1 MNYINANK
9 ILPDCLVKELQEYV
23 QGDYLYI
30 PVKEGKHKKWGESS
44 GCKAAILMRNKEII
58 QQYQSGVT
66 IDELSEAYFLSTHA
80 IRKILYQ
87 K

>member
-1 MNYINANK
+1 MNYINAIK
-9 ILPDCLVKELQEYV
+9 ILPDCLVKELQEFV

-30 PVKEGKHKKWGESS
+30 PVKEGKHKGWGEVS
-44 GCKAAILMRNKEII
+44 GCRAAIQKRNKEII
-58 QQYQSGVT
+58 QQYQNGVA
-66 IDELSEAYFLSTHA
+66 IDELSKTYFLSTHT

>member
-1 MNYINANK
+1 MKYINATK
-9 ILPDCLVKELQEYV
+9 ILPDCLIKELQEYV

-30 PVKEGKHKKWGESS
+30 PVKEGTHKAWGELS
-44 GCKAAILMRNKEII
+44 GGKIAMQKRNQKII
-58 QQYQSGVT
+58 QQYQNGIS
-66 IDELSEAYFLSTHA
+66 IDELSETYFLSTHA

>member
-1 MNYINANK
+1 MNYLNANK
-9 ILPDCLVKELQEYV
+9 ILPDCLIKELQEYV

-30 PVKEGKHKKWGESS
+30 PVKEGKHREWGELS
-44 GCKAAILMRNKEII
+44 GCKAAIFKRNKEII
-58 QQYQSGVT
+58 RQYRNGITV
-66 IDELSEAYFLSTHA
+66 DELSKKYFLSIHA

>member
-1 MNYINANK
+1 MNYINATE
-9 ILPDCLVKELQEYV
+9 ILPEHLVKVLQEYV

-30 PVKEGKHKKWGESS
+30 PVKEGKRREWGELT
-44 GCKAAILMRNKEII
+44 GCRAAIIERNKEII
-58 QQYQSGVT
+58 QHYQNGVV
-66 IDELSEAYFLSTHA
+66 IEELSKIYFLSTHA